1 MIGEL
6 NIHTYNCKEG
16 QAKPSFL
23 DMAEVIIASCPG
35 QTGIKKNAIFE
46 VRNITMHVSS
56 FMLKLLPFR
65 DCRRITQNS

>member
-6 NIHTYNCKEG
+6 NIHKYNCKEG

-46 VRNITMHVSS
+46 VRKIHNHA
-56 FMLKLLPFR
+56 R
-65 DCRRITQNS
+65 